1 LLPLHQTL
9 ILFLAAVAAGII
21 NAVAGGGGFFSF
33 PTLVFMGVPPVNA
46 NASGTVAL
54 WPGTLAS
61 TGAYWSELKDDL
73 RKVWP
78 LAITSALGGLLGA
91 ILLLK
96 TPQLTF
102 LRMVPWLMLAAT
114 ILFAFAKRIT
124 AWVQKEER
132 RPHGRVVL
140 IGATI
145 LQLIVAVYIGY
156 FGAGAGIVIL
166 AMLAIMG
173 VEDIHSMNGL
183 KTLLASCANGV
194 AVVTFIVARTVWWPY
209 TLVMLVGAVLGG
221 YGGAWYAQRLTPGLV
236 RGFVIATGLVMTAY
250 FFWKVW

>member
-1 LLPLHQTL
+1 VIWNNGLRTGTTDYNRFLLPLHQTL

-33 PTLVFMGVPPVNA
+33 PTLLFMGVPPVNA

-78 LAITSALGGLLGA
+78 LAITSAAGGLVGA
-91 ILLLK
+91 LLLLK
-96 TPQLTF
+96 TPQHTF

-132 RPHGRVVL
+132 
-140 IGATI
+140 
-145 LQLIVAVYIGY
+145 IGY

-194 AVVTFIVARTVWWPY
+194 AVITFIAARTVWWPY
-209 TLVMLVGAVLGG
+209 TLVMLIGAVVGG
-221 YGGAWYAQRLTPGLV
+221 YGGAWYAQKLTPGVV